1 MRFDVNTIFWEQ
13 NEDVGFRQI
22 KVRSADRTI
31 AVINANRNNNV
42 WTCAF
47 VPMGFSFSTS
57 EMDMFEDCIN
67 KSQVLMKVLSKV
79 DCTLQEVEDT
89 INELL

>member
-1 MRFDVNTIFWEQ
+1 MRFDVNHIFWEQ
-13 NEDVGFRQI
+13 NEGVGFRQV
-22 KVRSADRTI
+22 KVRDSDRTI

-42 WTCAF
+42 WSCAF

-57 EMDMFEDCIN
+57 EMDMLEECIK
-67 KSQVLMKVLSKV
+67 KSHVLMKVLQKV

>member
-13 NEDVGFRQI
+13 NEDVGFRQV
-22 KVRSADRTI
+22 KVRDADRTI

-47 VPMGFSFSTS
+47 VPMGFSFSTL
-57 EMDMFEDCIN
+57 EMATLEECIN
-67 KSQVLMKVLSKV
+67 KSHKLMIVLSKV